1 MDPNPF
7 PTRTEWPPRT
17 MIILPRANLGEIYN
31 YNIASVLAYIMA
43 KVSPYIHHAQAHIII
58 INKYRHRNHGSNS
71 SDKEIVAIKLW

>member
-1 MDPNPF
+1 MDHNPF

-43 KVSPYIHHAQAHIII
+43 KVSPYIHHA
-58 INKYRHRNHGSNS
+58 
-71 SDKEIVAIKLW
+71 